1 VDITDFFDK
10 KMECIHAFKTQ
21 FFNTEGD
28 GQETYISSPSFLKVV
43 EARSRE
49 FGKSIHA
56 IHAEGFTSK
65 KLLGVDSLGDLR

>member
-1 VDITDFFDK
+1 MLLTSLIRKWNVSMPLRPNSLIRK
-10 KMECIHAFKTQ
+10 A
-21 FFNTEGD
+21 TE
-28 GQETYISSPSFLKVV
+28 QETYISSPSFLKVV